1 MLNIK
6 TDAEK
11 VSAMVVEIR
20 VVLILMVV
28 VLIFVL
34 LFAIVSGHTQCCQAS
49 REWALNQVSAGGC
62 IREY

>member
-1 MLNIK
+1 MQNIK

-20 VVLILMVV
+20 VVLMLMVV

-34 LFAIVSGHTQCCQAS
+34 LFAISSGYTQCCQAP
-49 REWALNQVSAGGC
+49 REWALNQVSVGGC